1 MRHESHA
8 LASVSKVYD
17 ITADFGTTVSTD
29 RPGRLGFF
37 FAPDNGIGRTLRD
50 RRADSTMKDL
60 PLLATM
66 GVGSYATPGWL
77 FHFREG
83 MRQGVAGPADV
94 EEAFEDATRVA
105 VADQIEAG
113 LDVICDGELRRMRFV
128 FEMYDRLS
136 GLERTPPARRLGVPG
151 YDRAPHFVATAAVSA
166 PRGLGI
172 VREYQQLRRLC
183 SDRPLKIAFPGPMT
197 FLGSIEPGEHYGGRR
212 EALLADLVAI
222 VREEVVGLVAAG
234 ASFIQLDEPGF
245 ARPPEGLDRVA
256 AAEAINAC
264 IAGHEAATAVHVCF
278 GNNASRP
285 NIPRDLGRLFPALGQ
300 LNCPLLLL
308 EFANREMADL
318 DRLPELAKRY
328 RIGAGVIDVKSFYEE
343 TAEDV
348 AARIRRVL
356 SVVPPERLYVTA
368 DCGFSAI
375 PRWLA
380 RAKLR
385 SMAAGARLVRAGLGR

>member
-1 MRHESHA
+1 M
-8 LASVSKVYD
+8 
-17 ITADFGTTVSTD
+17 
-29 RPGRLGFF
+29 
-37 FAPDNGIGRTLRD
+37 N
-50 RRADSTMKDL
+50 DL

-94 EEAFEDATRVA
+94 EEAFEDAARIA
-105 VADQIEAG
+105 VADQVEAG

-136 GLERTPPARRLGVPG
+136 GLERTQPERRLGVPG
-151 YDRAPHFVATAAVSA
+151 YDRAPHFVARTAITA

-172 VREYQQLRRLC
+172 VREYEQLKRLC
-183 SDRPLKIAFPGPMT
+183 PGRPLKIAYPGPMT
-197 FLGSIEPGEHYGGRR
+197 FLGSIEPGAHYGGSR
-212 EALLADLVAI
+212 EALLADLIAI
-222 VREEVVGLVAAG
+222 VREELKALAAAG
-234 ASFIQLDEPGF
+234 ADFIQLDEPGF
-245 ARPPEGLDRVA
+245 ARPPQGLDMA
-256 AAEAINAC
+256 GAAEAINAC
-264 IAGHEAATAVHVCF
+264 IEGHEAVTAVHVCF

-285 NIPRDLGRLFPALGQ
+285 NIRRDLGRLFPALGQ
-300 LNCPLLLL
+300 LNCRLLLL

-318 DRLPELAKRY
+318 DRLAELAKRY
-328 RIGAGVIDVKSFYEE
+328 KIAAGVIDVKSFYQE

-348 AARIRRVL
+348 AERIRRVL
-356 SVVPPERLYVTA
+356 SVVPAEKLYVTA

-385 SMAAGARLVRAGLGR
+385 SMVAGARLVRTGLGR

>member
-1 MRHESHA
+1 MRLPERVTICEVGTRDGFQIEPDLIPTEQKVEVVNSLTAAGLERIEVTSFVHPKA
-8 LASVSKVYD
+8 VPQLADAEEV
-17 ITADFGTTVSTD
+17 
-29 RPGRLGFF
+29 
-37 FAPDNGIGRTLRD
+37 
-50 RRADSTMKDL
+50 
-60 PLLATM
+60 
-66 GVGSYATPGWL
+66 
-77 FHFREG
+77 

-197 FLGSIEPGEHYGGRR
+197 FLGSIEPGEHYGRRR

-256 AAEAINAC
+256 AAEAINAWLYTW
-264 IAGHEAATAVHVCF
+264 AATDGDSH
-278 GNNASRP
+278 R
-285 NIPRDLGRLFPALGQ
+285 R
-300 LNCPLLLL
+300 
-308 EFANREMADL
+308 FAE
-318 DRLPELAKRY
+318 
-328 RIGAGVIDVKSFYEE
+328 
-343 TAEDV
+343 
-348 AARIRRVL
+348 RR
-356 SVVPPERLYVTA
+356 
-368 DCGFSAI
+368 
-375 PRWLA
+375 
-380 RAKLR
+380 
-385 SMAAGARLVRAGLGR
+385 

>member
-1 MRHESHA
+1 
-8 LASVSKVYD
+8 
-17 ITADFGTTVSTD
+17 
-29 RPGRLGFF
+29 
-37 FAPDNGIGRTLRD
+37 
-50 RRADSTMKDL
+50 MKDL

-77 FHFREG
+77 FHFRDG
-83 MRQGVAGPADV
+83 MREGVAGPADV
-94 EEAFEDATRVA
+94 EEAFEDAARVA
-105 VADQIEAG
+105 IADQVEAG

-136 GLERTPPARRLGVPG
+136 GLERIQPERRLGVPG
-151 YDRAPHFVATAAVSA
+151 YDRAPHFVATTAVSA

-172 VREYQQLRRLC
+172 VREYEELRRLC
-183 SDRPLKIAFPGPMT
+183 PGHALKIAFPGPMT
-197 FLGSIEPGEHYGGRR
+197 FMGGIEPGEHYGGRR
-212 EALLADLVAI
+212 EALLGDLMAI
-222 VREEVVGLVAAG
+222 VRAELRALVAAG
-234 ASFIQLDEPGF
+234 ADFIQLDEPGF
-245 ARPPEGLDRVA
+245 ARPPQGLDTADA
-256 AAEAINAC
+256 AAAINAC
-264 IAGHEAATAVHVCF
+264 IHGHEAVTAVHVCF

-285 NIPRDLGRLFPALGQ
+285 NVRRDFGRLFPALGQ

-318 DRLPELAKRY
+318 DRLPELAERY
-328 RIGAGVIDVKSFYEE
+328 KIAAGVIDVKSFHQE
-343 TAEDV
+343 TPEDV

-356 SVVPPERLYVTA
+356 SVVPAERLYVTA

-385 SMAAGARLVRAGLGR
+385 SMVAGARLVRAELGR